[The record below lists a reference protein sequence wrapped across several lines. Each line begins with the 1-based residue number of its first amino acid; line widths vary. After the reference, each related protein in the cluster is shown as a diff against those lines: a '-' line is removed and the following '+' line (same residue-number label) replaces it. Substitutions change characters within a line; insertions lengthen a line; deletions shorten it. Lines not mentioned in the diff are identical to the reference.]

1 MCEGVLLREV
11 SVVGGGRGTELV
23 ERVESQGIPLSSH
36 PQETGSAQGSVWPQV
51 INIFMH
57 KSNKQP

>member
-1 MCEGVLLREV
+1 MLLREV

-36 PQETGSAQGSVWPQV
+36 PQETSSAQGSLWPQV